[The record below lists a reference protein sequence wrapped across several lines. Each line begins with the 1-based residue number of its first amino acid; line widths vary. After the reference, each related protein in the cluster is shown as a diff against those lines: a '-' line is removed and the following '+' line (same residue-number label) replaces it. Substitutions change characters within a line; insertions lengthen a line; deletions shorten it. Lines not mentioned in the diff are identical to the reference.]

1 MSFYALSQN
10 IFSEPDDK
18 KKWPYSMAT
27 PVKRWC
33 NWKEAILERSTVSSY
48 PQSVKQVSAETDHI
62 LSWYGEPGGVFFCE
76 CVKLLLTIWI

>member
-1 MSFYALSQN
+1 
-10 IFSEPDDK
+10 
-18 KKWPYSMAT
+18 MAT

-62 LSWYGEPGGVFFCE
+62 LSWYGEPGGVFFVSVLSC
-76 CVKLLLTIWI
+76 CLPYGFRNYQH